1 MITHNVTL
9 GLFDELGLGR
19 GLLLGL
25 LLSTPPAGSKRR
37 V

>member
-19 GLLLGL
+19 GLLL
-25 LLSTPPAGSKRR
+25 STPPAGSKRR

>member
-9 GLFDELGLGR
+9 GLFGELRLGR
-19 GLLLGL
+19 GLLL
-25 LLSTPPAGSKRR
+25 SPPPAASKGH